1 MFDLSVKVAIPENS
15 IISKNTKA
23 SYVYFCL
30 QKRYIKN
37 KKYNSDK
44 RVTIG
49 KVDPSDPTS
58 MFPNENFKK
67 LFPNEYESIKND
79 ENKWL

>member
-49 KVDPSDPTS
+49 KVDPSEPTS
-58 MFPNENFKK
+58 MFPK
-67 LFPNEYESIKND
+67 YG
-79 ENKWL
+79 